1 MPEIFL
7 TVYAVNRVGL
17 WLLTTSFAIYL
28 FAQKENSKEHR
39 WFSWM
44 MASWSIVWLLVIIA
58 TATDVRFPMWSFF
71 SKAIIPTMTF
81 AILCAVQFFYIYQ
94 KDVFPRERR
103 VVGGLVASVFVFI
116 VAQALLVEQTTSNQ
130 EGLTFSL
137 LAPVWIWIL
146 VVLIRKR
153 RIMKLAGDA
162 RRAASF
168 LPYLLIPLIASLSG
182 FTRFLARE
190 HLISI
195 ETSLIFQ
202 MIVNASFVLTFIV
215 GYVHYS
221 STRITVQVKLLA
233 ITLATVVTILASAFH
248 AIYPTSASVKDLA
261 EYTVHSNQAGI
272 VFRPQSD
279 GGYVAESH
287 NGELAEHTGVAVES
301 KDYGYHPEQIGFE
314 FPFYGSSY
322 DTIFI
327 SSLGMVGFDDSSPFP
342 PQSDPSVSM
351 GTLDQPRGFF
361 HAHPGI
367 AIHSGSPT
375 LESGSLHVVHTDST
389 FTVTWKNLF
398 LSQYSSSEDEP
409 VSAQMILTVS
419 GEVFFHYQNLKY
431 QPFFRGLYPGNQR
444 LFNSFKH
451 FENDLPIRAAAM
463 TPLMEMQNLV
473 SRTNQHEVSVPLL
486 VIMLVSFGFV
496 MAVFPLL
503 FKTSLLTPL
512 ASLLSGVRSVNEGNL
527 DTFVQV
533 QSHDEIGLLTDHF
546 NEMTVSLKGATQELE
561 DRVARRTEELS
572 KSVEDLH
579 ATQAQLVQQ
588 EKLASLGSLTA
599 GIAHEIKNPLNF
611 VNNFAEV
618 GVEMTQEVLDALQ
631 AGDTEEAESIL
642 KEMMENSGQ
651 IAKHGKRADSIV
663 RSMMQ
668 HARGG
673 TSVHENVDI
682 AAFLEENINLAWHGR
697 RAKDQSF
704 QADVVREFSED
715 VGEVRIQPMEM
726 GRVVLN
732 LLNNAFDA
740 VSGVENG
747 TVTVQAVGTKQS
759 VTISVSDNGPGI
771 PAAIREKIFEPFFTT
786 KGTGEGTGLGLSLS
800 YDIVTKGHGGTMIVQ
815 TSKSGGAEFVVT
827 LKSGDS
833 A

>member
-7 TVYAVNRVGL
+7 TVYSVNRVGL
-17 WLLTTSFAIYL
+17 WILTTVFAVYL
-28 FAQKENSKEHR
+28 FAQKDASKEHR

-44 MASWSIVWLLVIIA
+44 MASWSVMWLLVIIA
-58 TATDVRFPMWSFF
+58 TATDVMFPIWSFF
-71 SKAIIPTMTF
+71 SKAIIHAMTF
-81 AILCAVQFFYIYQ
+81 GILCAVQFFYVYQ

-103 VVGGLVASVFVFI
+103 VVGGLVASVFVFL
-116 VAQALLVEQTTSNQ
+116 VVQTLLVEQTTSAL
-130 EGLTFSL
+130 EKLASSL
-137 LAPVWIWIL
+137 LSPVWIWIL

-168 LPYLLIPLIASLSG
+168 LPYLLVPLIASLSA
-182 FTRFLARE
+182 FTRFLGRE
-190 HLISI
+190 HLISS
-195 ETSLIFQ
+195 ETGLIVD
-202 MIVNASFVLTFIV
+202 MILNIGFVLTFIV

-248 AIYPTSASVKDLA
+248 AIYPTNISGTDLDKYRVNSTRA
-261 EYTVHSNQAGI
+261 NL
-272 VFRPQSD
+272 VFLPQSD

-287 NGELAEHTGVAVES
+287 NGVLTEHTGVEVES
-301 KDYGYHPEQIGFE
+301 ADYGYHPEQIGFE
-314 FPFYGSSY
+314 FPFYGSSH

-327 SSLGMVGFDDSSPFP
+327 SSLGMAGFDDSSTFP
-342 PQSDPSVSM
+342 PQSDPVVSM
-351 GTLDQPRGFF
+351 GQLDHPRGFF

-367 AIHSGSPT
+367 AIYSGSPAQ
-375 LESGSLHVVHTDST
+375 ESGSLHVARTDST

-398 LSQYSSSEDEP
+398 LSKYASVEDQP
-409 VSAQMILTVS
+409 VSAQMTLTAS
-419 GEVFFHYQNLKY
+419 GEVYFYYQNLKL
-431 QPFFRGLYPGNQR
+431 QPSFRGLYPGSLR
-444 LFNSFKH
+444 SFDTVER
-451 FENDLPIRAAAM
+451 FENELPIQAAAM
-463 TPLMEMQNLV
+463 TPLMEMQYLV
-473 SRTNQHEVSVPLL
+473 SRTHQHNVSVPLL

-503 FKTSLLTPL
+503 FKTSLITPL
-512 ASLLSGVRSVNEGNL
+512 ASLLSGVRSVNEGDL
-527 DTFVQV
+527 DTIVQV

-561 DRVARRTEELS
+561 DRVARRTKELS
-572 KSVEDLH
+572 KSLEDLH

-618 GVEMTQEVLDALQ
+618 GVEMTQEVLDALK

-673 TSVHENVDI
+673 TSVHENVDV

-704 QADVVREFSED
+704 QADVIRDIAGD
-715 VGEVRIQPMEM
+715 VGKARIQPMEM
-726 GRVVLN
+726 GRVILN
-732 LLNNAFDA
+732 LLNNAFDV
-740 VSGVENG
+740 VSEVEG
-747 TVTVQAVGTKQS
+747 GAVTVRAVREDQK
-759 VTISVSDNGPGI
+759 VIISVSDNGPGI

-786 KGTGEGTGLGLSLS
+786 KQTGEGTGLGLSLS